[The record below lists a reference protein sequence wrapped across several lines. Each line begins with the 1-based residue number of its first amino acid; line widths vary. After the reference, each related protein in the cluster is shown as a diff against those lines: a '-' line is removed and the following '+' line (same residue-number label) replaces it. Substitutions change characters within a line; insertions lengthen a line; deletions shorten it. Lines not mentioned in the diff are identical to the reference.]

1 MTVAPPAIT
10 DQKLTPLERLEV
22 LCDPDSLNLLRTDV
36 LSKRMGEKARPG
48 DGVLGATGRVDGRP
62 VACFAQDAS
71 FAGGS
76 LGEAHAD
83 TAVSVLCARRAH
95 ARSRDRLHR
104 VGGGADAGGPRGA
117 RRLRPHLPSPRRP
130 LRPSAPQ
137 ISVICGACAGGGSY
151 APALTDFVIMTESA
165 SMFLTGPQVVAAVTG
180 EDVSAQELGGPRI
193 HDRNGVCHLV
203 AANDV
208 DAALLVRD
216 LLDYLPQNSETP
228 AAIWP
233 VVDPTGVAPD
243 SFVPAEPRKVYDV
256 RDVAR
261 ALLDGGRLLEIS
273 PRWAR
278 NIVCAFGRID
288 GRSVGIVANQPR
300 YLGGVLESDA
310 SQKAAR
316 FVRTCNL
323 FRIPLLVLV
332 DTPGFLPGTK
342 QEQLGV
348 IRHGAKLVHAFSE
361 CTVPRVTV
369 LMRKSFG
376 GAFIAM
382 NSKELGADFVYAW
395 PSAQLGVMGALQAV
409 DIIHRRD
416 IASAEDPEALRV
428 ELAAGY
434 AAEHLTP
441 AAASAE
447 GHVDDVI
454 EPGETR
460 EGASRPRSRRSIP
473 FRRDAAHS
481 ATSRSDARR
490 QAAAHNRSADA
501 RLDRVRGRSPGTGA
515 RRRDRAERLWP
526 RHAPDAARGAGP
538 PDPARRARARR

>member
-1 MTVAPPAIT
+1 MAPTAAT
-10 DQKLTPLERLEV
+10 EEKLTPLERLEV

-36 LSKRMGEKARPG
+36 LSRRMGEKARPG

-83 TAVSVLCARRAH
+83 TVVSVLALAQRT
-95 ARSRDRLHR
+95 R
-104 VGGGADAGGPRGA
+104 VPVIGFIESAGA
-117 RRLRPHLPSPRRP
+117 RMQEGLAALAGYGRIFHHHVALSGEV
-130 LRPSAPQ
+130 PQ

-151 APALTDFVIMTESA
+151 APALTDFVIMTENA
-165 SMFLTGPQVVAAVTG
+165 SMFLTGPGVVAAVTG
-180 EDVSAQELGGPRI
+180 EDVTAQELGGHRV

-203 AANDV
+203 AANDL
-208 DAALLVRD
+208 DAALLARD
-216 LLDYLPQNSETP
+216 LLDFLPQNAETP
-228 AAIWP
+228 TATWP
-233 VVDPTGVAPD
+233 VVDPPGDAPD

-261 ALLDGGRLLEIS
+261 SLLDGGRLLEIS
-273 PRWAR
+273 PRLAR
-278 NIVCAFGRID
+278 NVVCAFGRLE
-288 GRSVGIVANQPR
+288 GRSIGIVANQPR
-300 YLGGVLESDA
+300 YLGGVLDSDA

-342 QEQLGV
+342 QEKLGV

-361 CTVPRVTV
+361 CTVPRVTI
-369 LMRKSFG
+369 LMRKAFG

-395 PSAQLGVMGALQAV
+395 PSAQLGVMGAMQAV

-416 IASAEDPEALRV
+416 IAAADDPQALRV
-428 ELAAGY
+428 SLAADY

-460 EGASRPRSRRSIP
+460 ER
-473 FRRDAAHS
+473 
-481 ATSRSDARR
+481 
-490 QAAAHNRSADA
+490 AAAAFA
-501 RLDRVRGRSPGTGA
+501 ALDSVPP
-515 RRRDRAERLWP
+515 RRRPLGNIP
-526 RHAPDAARGAGP
+526 L
-538 PDPARRARARR
+538 

>member
-1 MTVAPPAIT
+1 MAPTAT
-10 DQKLTPLERLEV
+10 TEEKLTPLERLEV

-36 LSKRMGEKARPG
+36 LSRRMGEKARPG

-83 TAVSVLCARRAH
+83 TVVSVLALAQRT
-95 ARSRDRLHR
+95 R
-104 VGGGADAGGPRGA
+104 VPVIGFIESAGA
-117 RRLRPHLPSPRRP
+117 RMQEGLAALAGYGRIFHHHVALSGEV
-130 LRPSAPQ
+130 PQ

-151 APALTDFVIMTESA
+151 APALTDFVIMTENA
-165 SMFLTGPQVVAAVTG
+165 SMFLTGPGVVAAVTG
-180 EDVSAQELGGPRI
+180 EDVTAQELGGHRV

-203 AANDV
+203 AANDL

-216 LLDYLPQNSETP
+216 LLDFLPQNSETP

-233 VVDPTGVAPD
+233 VVDPPGDAPD

-261 ALLDGGRLLEIS
+261 SLLDGGRLLEIS
-273 PRWAR
+273 PRLAR
-278 NIVCAFGRID
+278 NVVCAFGRLE

-300 YLGGVLESDA
+300 YLGGVLDSDA

-342 QEQLGV
+342 QEKLGV

-369 LMRKSFG
+369 LVRKAFG

-395 PSAQLGVMGALQAV
+395 PSAQLGVMGAMQAV

-416 IASAEDPEALRV
+416 IAAAEDPEALRV
-428 ELAAGY
+428 SLAADY

-460 EGASRPRSRRSIP
+460 ER
-473 FRRDAAHS
+473 
-481 ATSRSDARR
+481 T
-490 QAAAHNRSADA
+490 AAAFAA
-501 RLDRVRGRSPGTGA
+501 LDSVPP
-515 RRRDRAERLWP
+515 RRRPLGNIP
-526 RHAPDAARGAGP
+526 L
-538 PDPARRARARR
+538 